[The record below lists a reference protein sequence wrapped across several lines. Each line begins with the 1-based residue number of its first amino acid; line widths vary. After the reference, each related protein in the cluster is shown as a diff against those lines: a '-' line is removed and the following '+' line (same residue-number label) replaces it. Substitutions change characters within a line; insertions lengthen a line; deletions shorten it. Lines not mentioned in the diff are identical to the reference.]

1 MLYQPGYKMY
11 KIFISIVIIHFIE
24 HLTQLYQLYILQW
37 ARPECLGLISLRYP
51 WLMRSEWLHY
61 SFALY
66 MVIGLTYFGYK
77 ANNKKW
83 WRTSLVLQHYHY
95 IEHLILLSQA
105 LIGIPMIERISLG
118 SFIMP
123 RLELHFFYN
132 LMVLIP
138 MLLGVMTNDKKANV

>member
-1 MLYQPGYKMY
+1 MY
-11 KIFISIVIIHFIE
+11 KVFIGIVVIHFIE
-24 HLTQLYQLYILQW
+24 HLTQLYQLYILHW

-51 WLMRSEWLHY
+51 WLMKSEWLHY

-66 MVIGLTYFGYK
+66 MLVGLSYFSYK
-77 ANNKKW
+77 ASNKKW
-83 WRTSLVLQHYHY
+83 WRTALILQHYHH

-105 LIGIPMIERISLG
+105 LVGIPMIERVSLG

-132 LMVLIP
+132 LIVLIP
-138 MLLGVMTNDKKANV
+138 MLLGVFTNDRRKTI